1 MTYLRN
7 KASRCELAELKDG
20 LIRDRIVCGVN
31 KDTVRAKTVTPQR
44 DRIESGN
51 EDSYLQGSGN
61 RFSTPQGL
69 TEEKGVHVV
78 K

>member
-31 KDTVRAKTVTPQR
+31 NDTVRAKTPQR
-44 DRIESGN
+44 DRIESEN
-51 EDSYLQGSGN
+51 VDWYLQGSGN
-61 RFSTPQGL
+61 RFSTPQGFD
-69 TEEKGVHVV
+69 
-78 K
+78 